1 MTDENNISGISTED
15 LKLEFKLSQ
24 NEKSFLFDKSIAIS
38 VSNSENLYEL
48 GLDEQ
53 HLNDISIELARYII
67 SNDGTALYGGDL
79 RENGFTKYFE
89 ELSSQYTRNDD
100 DRHAFINYFAHPFL
114 NKIDKKFERD
124 FKSKRIRL
132 KKISCPEHI
141 NFDFDKNYQPTN
153 EVNDRY
159 IFAECFRVL
168 REKMTED
175 CDAKIIIGGKL
186 SNYLGYIPGVLEEAI
201 YQIESKKPLY
211 IVGGFGGVTNEISKL
226 ILGESSTILSNQSQY
241 NSQFLQDF
249 KMFVNDKYKFIDY
262 DFINNLFS
270 GFNLKTLSTNNFL
283 TENEN
288 RRLFIS
294 KNIHE
299 ITYLIMKGMNKAFI

>member
-15 LKLEFKLSQ
+15 LKSEFKLSQ
-24 NEKSFLFDKSIAIS
+24 NEKSFLFEKSIAIS
-38 VSNSENLYEL
+38 VSNSENLNEL

-100 DRHAFINYFAHPFL
+100 DRYAFINYFAHPFL
-114 NKIDKKFERD
+114 NKIDKKIERE
-124 FKSKRIRL
+124 FKSKRIGL

-141 NFDFDKNYQPTN
+141 YFDFDKNYQPFN

-159 IFAECFRVL
+159 IYAECFRVL
-168 REKMTED
+168 RKKMTED
-175 CDAKIIIGGKL
+175 CNAKIIVGGKL

-201 YQIESKKPLY
+201 YQIESKIPLY
-211 IVGGFGGVTNEISKL
+211 IVGGFGGVANEISKL
-226 ILGESSTILSNQSQY
+226 ILGEKSSFLSNEFQY
-241 NSQFLQDF
+241 SSSFLEEFKDF
-249 KMFVNDKYKFIDY
+249 VKDKYNYHDY
-262 DFINNLFS
+262 EVINNLFTD
-270 GFNLKTLSTNNFL
+270 FNLKTLSINNFL
-283 TENEN
+283 TEDEN
-288 RRLFIS
+288 KRLFIS

>member
-1 MTDENNISGISTED
+1 MTEENNISGISSED
-15 LKLEFKLSQ
+15 LKPELKISQ
-24 NEKSFLFDKSIAIS
+24 YEKSFLFDKSIAIS
-38 VSNSENLYEL
+38 VSNSENLNEF

-67 SNDGTALYGGDL
+67 TNDGTALYGGDL

-89 ELSSQYTRNDD
+89 ELSSQYTRNDE
-100 DRHAFINYFAHPFL
+100 DRLAFINYFAHPFL
-114 NKIDKKFERD
+114 NKIDKKFERE
-124 FKSKRIRL
+124 FKSKRIGL
-132 KKISCPEHI
+132 EKISCPKNI
-141 NFDFDKNYQPTN
+141 SFDYNIDYQPN
-153 EVNDRY
+153 KDVNDRY
-159 IFAECFRVL
+159 IYAECFRVL

-175 CDAKIIIGGKL
+175 CNAKIIVGGKL

-211 IVGGFGGVTNEISKL
+211 IVGGFGGVANEISKL
-226 ILGESSTILSNQSQY
+226 ILGEKSSFLSNDFQY
-241 NSQFLQDF
+241 NSPFLEEFKDF
-249 KMFVNDKYKFIDY
+249 VKDKYNYYDY
-262 DFINNLFS
+262 EVINNLFVD
-270 GFNLKTLSTNNFL
+270 FNLNTLSKNNFL

-288 RRLFIS
+288 KRLFIS

>member
-175 CDAKIIIGGKL
+175 CNAKIIVGGKL

-211 IVGGFGGVTNEISKL
+211 IVGGFGGVANEISKL
-226 ILGESSTILSNQSQY
+226 ILGEKSSFLSNDFQY
-241 NSQFLQDF
+241 NSPFLEEFKDF
-249 KMFVNDKYKFIDY
+249 VKDKYNYYDY
-262 DFINNLFS
+262 EVINNLFVD
-270 GFNLKTLSTNNFL
+270 FNLNTLSKNNFL

-288 RRLFIS
+288 KRLFIS